1 MKSDFPVFVTVLR
14 VHSFRADGSFLMPT
28 HRHLLDRNK
37 LSVLGGA
44 GRDKN
49 RGKREALGA

>member
-14 VHSFRADGSFLMPT
+14 VRSFRADGSFLMPT
-28 HRHLLDRNK
+28 HRHLLNRNK